1 MQMANEYFGQMTR
14 KWVDTAIPALAN
26 CTPRAAVGDAGGRA
40 KVLHLVKGIIR
51 NEDRDRLLGR
61 LKDRSTVELVRELG
75 LTELDGL
82 PPPDRPCPAEWAQA
96 AKQAQQREET
106 AGVVVPAWTGKKLTK
121 QEVFDRLDALDLLF
135 PTDLELVDRWARACP
150 ALANLMVQETGNL
163 ADEEAG
169 ELDLLIATTWGV
181 LGGATVPGELRLNAS
196 RIRLRV
202 AEAEARLIEAAQE
215 KLGQSP
221 IFGLCSTQPD
231 VALGILA
238 ELFHR
243 NKQQQRSDAT
253 KQELVMLAMIWLDAS
268 IVELES
274 ALGRHG

>member
-1 MQMANEYFGQMTR
+1 M
-14 KWVDTAIPALAN
+14 
-26 CTPRAAVGDAGGRA
+26 
-40 KVLHLVKGIIR
+40 LHLVKGIIR

-163 ADEEAG
+163 A
-169 ELDLLIATTWGV
+169 
-181 LGGATVPGELRLNAS
+181 
-196 RIRLRV
+196 
-202 AEAEARLIEAAQE
+202 RLIEAAQE